1 METMIVTLCVIFAL
15 CMIAI
20 CAVVFG
26 TIFITLRDERMSTI
40 VDNDRWEDDDVQDK

>member
-1 METMIVTLCVIFAL
+1 MIIIIFIL

-26 TIFITLRDERMSTI
+26 TIFITLRNECMSTK
-40 VDNDRWEDDDVQDK
+40 VDNDKREEDDV